1 MYKIAVGT
9 TSSQKI
15 KYLREVL
22 DEMELSYDIV
32 PVEAESGVASQ
43 PMSSSE
49 TKNGSINRARVS
61 LETVYDADFGIGVEA
76 GYELED
82 SRYSIFCWAS
92 IIDKHG
98 NVFSAQSEAFKLPNF
113 HNEIITKGG
122 HLGDKVRDYLN
133 MQTEKFKKVLAVDIV
148 DRTPFIPV
156 AIRGALFYYL
166 NQEEYK

>member
-22 DEMELSYDIV
+22 DETELSYDIV

-82 SRYSIFCWAS
+82 SRYSIFC
-92 IIDKHG
+92 
-98 NVFSAQSEAFKLPNF
+98 
-113 HNEIITKGG
+113 
-122 HLGDKVRDYLN
+122 
-133 MQTEKFKKVLAVDIV
+133 
-148 DRTPFIPV
+148 
-156 AIRGALFYYL
+156 
-166 NQEEYK
+166 